1 MYTIF
6 SDSTGRREGLV
17 LAQGDNRLRLAVRG
31 SKDAVELERSQ
42 GRWAIDGG
50 EPVQI
55 EFRSGLER
63 VQPPG
68 DACHGGCA
76 QTSCVNCDDGGGG
89 PPFSHLPLAE
99 VLIWQKGF
107 VY

>member
-55 EFRSGLER
+55 EFLTIEAGWS
-63 VQPPG
+63 
-68 DACHGGCA
+68 A
-76 QTSCVNCDDGGGG
+76 SN
-89 PPFSHLPLAE
+89 PLAMHATAG
-99 VLIWQKGF
+99 VHKQ
-107 VY
+107 VA